1 MKSNFVKFLPIIGRF
16 FPILIRL
23 LPIFI
28 RLCPFFERVAH
39 VFLSS
44 FIEIELRTLKTKGS
58 IENYSTRIV
67 RIKKFH
73 YRIDIRIVLTS
84 EQAKIIL
91 NDSVKNI
98 LGMFG

>member
-28 RLCPFFERVAH
+28 RCPFFERIAH
-39 VFLSS
+39 VFVSR
-44 FIEIELRTLKTKGS
+44 FIEIQLRKLKRKGS